1 VRGAASFMPDLPLLV
16 VAAAIWIYWLR
27 VGAMVI
33 RLRRRGRHDVG
44 LIPERAAERVMWLAV
59 VPTIVAWIV
68 LPAMALTHA
77 RGLLAVPAF
86 AREGFA
92 YPGLRWIAALV
103 ALACLVATLRAW
115 RSMGRHWR
123 MDISDRNTA
132 LVTGGLF
139 AYIRHPIYAFSIAM
153 MLATAVVLPTVP
165 MLVVAAVHVVLMNV
179 KARNEEAHL
188 ARIHGDAYAR
198 YVQRTGRFFPRPAPR
213 HP

>member
-1 VRGAASFMPDLPLLV
+1 MRDLPLIV
-16 VAAAIWIYWLR
+16 VAVAIWTYWLR

-33 RLRRRGRHDVG
+33 RLRRRGHRDVG
-44 LIPERAAERVMWLAV
+44 WIPEHAAERVMWLAV
-59 VPTIVAWIV
+59 VPTIVAWIA
-68 LPAMALTHA
+68 LPTIALTRA
-77 RGLLAVPAF
+77 RGVLAFPAF
-86 AREGFA
+86 AREGLL
-92 YPGLRWIAALV
+92 YPALRWIAALV
-103 ALACLVATLRAW
+103 ALACLIMTLRAW
-115 RSMGRHWR
+115 HAMGRHWR

-165 MLVVAAVHVVLMNV
+165 MLVVAAAHIVLMNV

-198 YVQRTGRFFPRPAPR
+198 YVERTGRFFPRLAAR